1 MNRKPFRIVRP
12 ASSRAKAQAH
22 PAAGGH
28 AENMR
33 AVAKHQL
40 MLASRRTQPA
50 IAYIARL
57 TGTAV
62 VAYLAALLVPQAS
75 ARPTLAPLTALLVV
89 QATLFQTIRSAMQRV
104 AAVTAGVLAAVGVAA
119 YVGFSWW
126 VLGLLTAATL
136 ALGMVLRLGNEVL
149 EVPISAMLIFA
160 TGTRSAASG
169 RIIDTLVGAAAGMI
183 AGLLFA
189 PMRFQPAKEAVGELT
204 RHMSD
209 LLGQI
214 ATGPADVPAP
224 RQATEWLERT
234 RALRGEVE
242 RLDDALGQ
250 AENSIRL
257 NPRRLL
263 LPDPGDGL
271 RDGVDRLERAAVDL
285 RVLSR
290 AVADSARID
299 SDNSPVRDPETR
311 ARLAAVLGEL
321 SAAVRA
327 YGEVVQASDEPTDGL
342 AAVVPEQPTTAGV
355 ELREHLAEAQRQ
367 QDRLAR
373 TLLTS
378 PAEQPEGWP
387 LRGEILAHVDRLR
400 SELEP
405 RRPPERT
412 DTTGPLRA
420 IGRPGGVRGVRG
432 VRGRVRAQRRS
443 KR

>member
-1 MNRKPFRIVRP
+1 MNRTLFRIVRTASARAEP
-12 ASSRAKAQAH
+12 ARAATGVQA
-22 PAAGGH
+22 G
-28 AENMR
+28 NRR
-33 AVAKHQL
+33 AVAKQQL

-62 VAYLAALLVPQAS
+62 VAYLAALLLPQAS
-75 ARPTLAPLTALLVV
+75 ARPTLAPLTALLIV

-104 AAVTAGVLAAVGVAA
+104 AAVTAGVLAAVGLAA

-160 TGTRSAASG
+160 TGSHSAATS
-169 RIIDTLVGAAAGMI
+169 RIIDTLIGAAAGMI

-189 PMRFQPAKEAVGELT
+189 PMRVQPAKEAVGELT
-204 RHMSD
+204 RQMSD
-209 LLGQI
+209 LLSQM
-214 ATGPADVPAP
+214 ATGLAEVPTP
-224 RQATEWLERT
+224 RRAAEWLERT

-250 AENSIRL
+250 AEDSIRL

-263 LPDPGDGL
+263 LPVPGDGL
-271 RDGVDRLERAAVDL
+271 REGVDRLERAAVDL

-290 AVADSARID
+290 AVADSARIE

-311 ARLAAVLGEL
+311 AGLAAVLGEL

-327 YGEVVQASDEPTDGL
+327 YGEVVEGSDELVDGL
-342 AAVVPEQPTTAGV
+342 AAVVPEQPTAAGT
-355 ELREHLAEAQRQ
+355 ELREHLAEALRQ
-367 QDRLAR
+367 QERLAG

-378 PAEQPEGWP
+378 PAERPEGWP

-405 RRPPERT
+405 RRPQERG
-412 DTTGPLRA
+412 DPKGPLRA
-420 IGRPGGVRGVRG
+420 VGR
-432 VRGRVRAQRRS
+432 RGRVRGKIRVRGARVRR
-443 KR
+443 RRPRR